1 MLTKLLSLVGVSLV
15 HTVSQMVRRLSAV
28 CGIALCMYSPA
39 VAAAQQLVMNL
50 ILVKKNVVQHRRLFM
65 LADLAYTLLNLFNGA
80 VVAVVRLL
88 LSVLFFGEWN
98 NVGRMSMAVC

>member
-15 HTVSQMVRRLSAV
+15 LTISQMVRRLSAV
-28 CGIALCMYSPA
+28 RGIALCMHSPA

-98 NVGRMSMAVC
+98 NVGRMSMDVC